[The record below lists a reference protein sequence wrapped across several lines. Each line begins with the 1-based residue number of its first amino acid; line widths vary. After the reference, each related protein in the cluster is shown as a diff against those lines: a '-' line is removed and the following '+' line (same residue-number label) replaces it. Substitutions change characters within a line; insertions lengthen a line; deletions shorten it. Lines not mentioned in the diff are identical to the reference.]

1 MSLETIINDEM
12 KKAMKAGEKE
22 RLLVIRSIRAEIIKF
37 AKTGSDEAMTEEKE
51 KAILMTAAKKR
62 RDAIKM
68 YEDNNRQEAADKEK
82 AELEII
88 KEFLPAQLSD
98 EEVKAAVKALAEKI
112 GAKDAKDFG
121 KLMGMAMK
129 EMKGKTDGSKVQQ
142 YVKEIL
148 N

>member
-12 KKAMKAGEKE
+12 KKAMIAGEKE

-37 AKTGSDEAMTEEKE
+37 AKSGSNEEMTEEKE

-82 AELEII
+82 EELEII

-98 EEVKAAVKALAEKI
+98 EEVKAAVKALADKI

-142 YVKEIL
+142 FVKEIL

>member
-22 RLLVIRSIRAEIIKF
+22 RLLVIRSIRAEIIQF
-37 AKTGSDEAMTEEKE
+37 AKSGSNEAMTEEKE

-142 YVKEIL
+142 FVKEIL

>member
-1 MSLETIINDEM
+1 
-12 KKAMKAGEKE
+12 
-22 RLLVIRSIRAEIIKF
+22 
-37 AKTGSDEAMTEEKE
+37 
-51 KAILMTAAKKR
+51 
-62 RDAIKM
+62 
-68 YEDNNRQEAADKEK
+68 EDNNRQEAADKEK
-82 AELEII
+82 SELEII

-98 EEVKAAVKALAEKI
+98 EEVKAAVQALAEKI

-142 YVKEIL
+142 FVKEIL

>member
-37 AKTGSDEAMTEEKE
+37 AKSGTNEAMTEEKE
-51 KAILMTAAKKR
+51 KAILMNAAKKR

-98 EEVKAAVKALAEKI
+98 EEVKAAVQALAEKI

-142 YVKEIL
+142 FVKEIL